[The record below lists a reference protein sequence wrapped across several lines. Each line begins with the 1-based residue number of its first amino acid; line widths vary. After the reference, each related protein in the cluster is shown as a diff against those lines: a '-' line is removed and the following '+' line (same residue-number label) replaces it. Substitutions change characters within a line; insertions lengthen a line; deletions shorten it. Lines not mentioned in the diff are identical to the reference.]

1 MGFRGRE
8 IEKLLLCLIFT
19 FLAITEGQ
27 AQSQNHPTIITTG
40 VVVDGDTL
48 PLVHLQEI
56 NCWARRRF
64 KNRRSQERYTRL
76 VRNVRKTLP
85 YARIAAERL
94 TLIEDSLSK
103 ISSAK
108 AKEAYLKAAEKQL
121 FNEFEKPL
129 KHLSV
134 SQGRILIKLIDRETG
149 NTSYELIKALRGRF
163 SAFLW
168 QGVARLFGSS
178 LKSEYDPKKDDKAIE
193 QIVNAIDAGAYDDI
207 PL

>member
-1 MGFRGRE
+1 MGKRGRE
-8 IEKLLLCLIFT
+8 IKKLLLCLIM
-19 FLAITEGQ
+19 LIEGLSMVQ
-27 AQSQNHPTIITTG
+27 AQSQSTPTIITRG

-48 PLVHLQEI
+48 PHVNIPEI
-56 NCWARRRF
+56 KCWARLRF
-64 KNRRSQERYTRL
+64 KTRRAQERYTRL

-85 YARIAAERL
+85 YARIAAQRL
-94 TLIEDSLSK
+94 ALIQDSLDHIK
-103 ISSAK
+103 TEK
-108 AKEAYLKAAEKQL
+108 AKEAYLKTAEKQL

-178 LKSEYDPKKDDKAIE
+178 LKSEYDAERDDKAIE
-193 QIVNAIDAGAYDDI
+193 QIIHSIDAGAYDDI